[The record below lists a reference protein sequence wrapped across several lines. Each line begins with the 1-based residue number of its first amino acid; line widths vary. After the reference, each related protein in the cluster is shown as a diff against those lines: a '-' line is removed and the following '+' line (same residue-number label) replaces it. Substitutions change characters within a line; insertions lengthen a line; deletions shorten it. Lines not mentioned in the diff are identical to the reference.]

1 MPSTPTIPQNPGR
14 TANSPGK
21 YLFGSGTVPASGLAT
36 GLSGGPWMI
45 ETQDL
50 TINYVRVPHYSQL
63 SATHSLSGPAR
74 SMTVTKT
81 RLEQVVRANYRVRQ
95 SHEYF
100 STSSWTEPQT
110 FQYDAQSTDQYGNSY
125 GDLSAGASGTLET
138 LGPQGTVNTK
148 VGWYFR
154 RPWNHGAAD
163 VEVAQE
169 CQGTR
174 HYYFTAGTD
183 STWWTGACPGT
194 PVDGTTYF
202 GSFPRSGHWARE
214 ANTFLDGSQES
225 SFNRICFEYELLGP
239 YGTHQETSL
248 AIANYINAMGDHVT
262 NTLLLGVGA
271 NFIGST
277 GVLPTPNQGCAG
289 YDISR
294 HSWVQQSLNKKQNP
308 LEFSRGFFL

>member
-1 MPSTPTIPQNPGR
+1 MPSNPTIPQDPTR

-163 VEVAQE
+163 VEVAQN

-174 HYYFTAGTD
+174 HFYFTAGNT
-183 STWWTGACPGT
+183 SNWWQGDCPGT

-202 GSFPRSGHWARE
+202 GSFPRSGHWAQE
-214 ANTFLDGSQES
+214 ANTFLEYNQES
-225 SFNRICFEYELLGP
+225 SFNHNCTEYELLGP

-248 AIANYINAMGDHVT
+248 AIANYIDALGDRVGDVQ
-262 NTLLLGVGA
+262 LFGVGPDFGINA
-271 NFIGST
+271 AGFP
-277 GVLPTPNQGCAG
+277 LYNQGCLG
-289 YDISR
+289 YSSTR
-294 HSWVQQSLNKKQNP
+294 HSWV
-308 LEFSRGFFL
+308 